1 MMTRLL
7 EAPAVRAPVT
17 VRLERHI
24 ILDARG
30 AGGEKLGS
38 GIGWVRG
45 RRIASTE
52 VLAEGQL
59 QHAKASPGRVRWRGA
74 IDIPASAAC
83 PGFAAGRLS
92 VQVRVYPRFR
102 PGPRF

>member
-1 MMTRLL
+1 MTRLL
-7 EAPAVRAPVT
+7 EAPAVRAPVR

-45 RRIASTE
+45 RLIASIE
-52 VLAEGQL
+52 ILAEGQM
-59 QHAKASPGRVRWRGA
+59 QHAKASHGRVRWRGA
-74 IDIPASAAC
+74 LDIPSSAGC

-92 VQVRVYPRFR
+92 VQVCAYP
-102 PGPRF
+102 